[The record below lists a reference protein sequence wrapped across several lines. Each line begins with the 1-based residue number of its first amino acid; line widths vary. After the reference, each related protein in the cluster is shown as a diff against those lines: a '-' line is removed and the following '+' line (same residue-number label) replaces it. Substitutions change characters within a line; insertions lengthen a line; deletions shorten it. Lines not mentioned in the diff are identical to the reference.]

1 MVRFH
6 VALFPQKTIA
16 GNTAKERKICQKHYR
31 EP

>member
-16 GNTAKERKICQKHYR
+16 ENTATYIKSMAYIGSVL
-31 EP
+31 